1 MRYSVLSFDLDGT
14 LVDTASE
21 IAEAA
26 NRTLAE
32 FGVARQ
38 PETLIAGFIGGG
50 MREMMLKVLAHLMLA
65 DPGLAERLRVDEI
78 LERLEFHYN
87 VTAGS
92 TGRPYVGCELMLD
105 QLRASGLRLACLT
118 NKEKRFARRVLK
130 ATGLWDRFDLVVGG
144 DSLPE
149 KKPHRSTLDHVLGVL
164 GGEPHRAAHVGD
176 SHVDVATAR
185 NAGVEAWAVPW
196 GYNAGRPI
204 ADANPHRLFASLPD
218 IGAHV
223 LAANQL
229 HAESSR
235 PAPLST
241 F

>member
-38 PETLIAGFIGGG
+38 PEALVATFIGGG
-50 MREMMLKVLAHLMLA
+50 MRETLIKLMAHLMLA
-65 DPGLAERLRVDEI
+65 EPALADRLRPDEA
-78 LERLEFHYN
+78 LQRVEVHYN
-87 VTAGS
+87 TTAG
-92 TGRPYVGCELMLD
+92 TTAKPYPGAEQMLD
-105 QLRASGLRLACLT
+105 ELRASGLRLACLT

-130 ATGLWDRFDLVVGG
+130 ATGLWDRFDLIVGG
-144 DSLPE
+144 DSLPQ
-149 KKPHRSTLDHVLGVL
+149 KKPHRSTLEHVLGVL
-164 GGEPHRAAHVGD
+164 GGEAHRAAHIGD
-176 SHVDVATAR
+176 SHIDIQTAR

-204 ADANPHRLFASLPD
+204 AEENPQRIFDSLGA
-218 IGAHV
+218 ISAHV
-223 LAANQL
+223 LQANRLYQD
-229 HAESSR
+229 ASIGS
-235 PAPLST
+235 P
-241 F
+241 